1 MKFRSILAVL
11 LAATAVS
18 AFAQTPNDEGLQFFE
33 AKIRPVLVQH
43 CYSCH
48 SVQARDAKK
57 LKGKLFL
64 DSAEG
69 VLDGGESGAV
79 IVKGKSA
86 ESLLIKA
93 LKHDGIEMPP
103 SGKLSSEIVADF
115 AKWIDL
121 GAPDPRKGDAPAK
134 PKREISLEEGRQWWS
149 FQPLKSVE
157 PPTVAAGTSS
167 ASSID
172 RFVVAAQQTH
182 GLKPNGPATKEKLI
196 RRAYFDLI
204 GLPPTPEQ
212 IAAFVTDASPQA
224 FEKVIDGLLASQ
236 HYGEKWARHWLDAA
250 RFAESGGY
258 EFDGFRPGAF
268 HYRDWVIR
276 SLNSDMPYDQFVRMQ
291 LAGDVLLPDDIQ
303 GAAASGFLV
312 AGPYPGQIT
321 AKTVE
326 RIRYDQLDDMLMT
339 IGGAMLGLTIG
350 CVRCHEHKYDPIP
363 HQDYYALA
371 AAFAK
376 TSHGSRTLDLDSA
389 ATQQAIEKHQAD
401 HEPLVAA
408 LRTFAA
414 NELPKRFESWR
425 AAELA
430 KQPDAPRWQV
440 LEPVSLEAERS
451 WLKELPGGI
460 VAHDGLLNP
469 GLKIRQRGQRR
480 AVGNEE
486 QYRITLHTHQ
496 KNVTSL
502 RFDLFADKSLPQR
515 GPGLNG
521 DGSFQLVEL
530 KVTATPLGLMAKDAP
545 VELKLKPVF
554 AAFEDKDQPLSN
566 ALDGKPAT
574 AWVVRETAK
583 KDNAAVFELETP
595 LAGFAGGTELLVDLK
610 FRDLGIGRLRFS
622 LSTEPNPATWA
633 GDVVP
638 QHLGEIRAIL
648 AANGNKLPDALR
660 EPMTRWFAPFDT
672 ETAKVVR
679 TVRDHTA
686 AAPRP
691 NLSEVYTTV
700 AGGQDVFFLRRGEV
714 DNKQGKSE
722 PGFMQVLWRGDGPA
736 VPAKTEPPIDP
747 RVALGDWMTNVD
759 RGAGPLLA
767 RVIVNRLWQH
777 HFGEG
782 LVGTPN
788 DFGVQGD
795 KPTHPELLEWLAAE
809 LVRGGWKLKPL
820 HKQIMLSAAYQQS
833 HEVNAENL
841 KIDQANRYL
850 WHFQPRR
857 LDAELIRDSLLAM
870 GGNLDISMFGASIL
884 DNTPRRSV
892 YLRVKR
898 SELIPLMTMFD
909 APEPT
914 QSIGERISTTVPTQ
928 ALAMMNSPFV
938 RQQAEKLALRIRP
951 SKDAPLGAAVDRA
964 YQMAVARLP
973 TELERSRM
981 LAFVEDQ
988 RAAMG
993 GDAVVATDKALIE
1006 FCHVLLCL
1014 NEFVYID

>member
-1 MKFRSILAVL
+1 MKSRTFIAVL
-11 LAATAVS
+11 LTATALP
-18 AFAQTPNDEGLQFFE
+18 AFAQAPNEEGLKFFE
-33 AKIRPVLVQH
+33 QKIRPALVQH

-57 LKGKLFL
+57 LQGKLYL

-79 IVKGKSA
+79 IVKGKPA

-93 LKHDGIEMPP
+93 LKHDGLEMPP
-103 SGKLSSEIVADF
+103 SGKLSAEIVADF
-115 AKWIDL
+115 AKWIEL
-121 GAPDPRKGDAPAK
+121 GAPDPRKGDAPVK
-134 PKREISLEEGRQWWS
+134 PKREISLDEGRKWWS

-157 PPTVAAGTSS
+157 PPAVVSGTSA

-172 RFVVAAQQTH
+172 RFVVAAQQSH
-182 GLKPNGPATKEKLI
+182 GLKASGPATKEKLI

-224 FEKVIDGLLASQ
+224 FEKVVDGLLNSQ

-276 SLNSDMPYDQFVRMQ
+276 SLNSDMPYDQFVRLQ
-291 LAGDVLLPDDIQ
+291 LAGDVLQPDDIQ

-339 IGGAMLGLTIG
+339 IGGSMLGLTIG

-371 AAFAK
+371 ASFAK
-376 TSHGSRTLDLDSA
+376 TSHGSRTLDLDPA
-389 ATQQAIEKHQAD
+389 ETQQAVEKHQAE

-414 NELPKRFESWR
+414 NELPKRFETWR

-530 KVTATPLGLMAKDAP
+530 KVTARPLDPMTKEAP
-545 VELKLKPVF
+545 LELKLKPVF
-554 AAFEDKDQPLSN
+554 AAFEEKDQPLSN
-566 ALDGKPAT
+566 ARDGTPAT
-574 AWVVRETAK
+574 AWAGRETGK
-583 KDNAAVFELETP
+583 QDTAAGSDVDAP
-595 LAGFAGGTELLVDLK
+595 RAGG
-610 FRDLGIGRLRFS
+610 
-622 LSTEPNPATWA
+622 
-633 GDVVP
+633 
-638 QHLGEIRAIL
+638 
-648 AANGNKLPDALR
+648 
-660 EPMTRWFAPFDT
+660 
-672 ETAKVVR
+672 
-679 TVRDHTA
+679 
-686 AAPRP
+686 
-691 NLSEVYTTV
+691 
-700 AGGQDVFFLRRGEV
+700 
-714 DNKQGKSE
+714 
-722 PGFMQVLWRGDGPA
+722 
-736 VPAKTEPPIDP
+736 
-747 RVALGDWMTNVD
+747 
-759 RGAGPLLA
+759 GAGA
-767 RVIVNRLWQH
+767 
-777 HFGEG
+777 G
-782 LVGTPN
+782 
-788 DFGVQGD
+788 
-795 KPTHPELLEWLAAE
+795 
-809 LVRGGWKLKPL
+809 RGGW
-820 HKQIMLSAAYQQS
+820 
-833 HEVNAENL
+833 
-841 KIDQANRYL
+841 R
-850 WHFQPRR
+850 
-857 LDAELIRDSLLAM
+857 
-870 GGNLDISMFGASIL
+870 
-884 DNTPRRSV
+884 
-892 YLRVKR
+892 
-898 SELIPLMTMFD
+898 
-909 APEPT
+909 
-914 QSIGERISTTVPTQ
+914 
-928 ALAMMNSPFV
+928 
-938 RQQAEKLALRIRP
+938 
-951 SKDAPLGAAVDRA
+951 
-964 YQMAVARLP
+964 
-973 TELERSRM
+973 
-981 LAFVEDQ
+981 
-988 RAAMG
+988 
-993 GDAVVATDKALIE
+993 
-1006 FCHVLLCL
+1006 
-1014 NEFVYID
+1014 